1 MEGDIGLRKSHKL
14 SNTRVPENE
23 FIIVYIK
30 VISKADET
38 VAGTHHTVYFAK
50 ASIMER
56 EAKPSVFIEI
66 FIVVPLQCVVFFLM
80 LVSCSFEEEEGMV
93 VVVRR
98 LVEMHGNE
106 GRVLDKGFPCFAD

>member
-1 MEGDIGLRKSHKL
+1 M
-14 SNTRVPENE
+14 N
-23 FIIVYIK
+23 
-30 VISKADET
+30 ISKADET
-38 VAGTHHTVYFAK
+38 VASTHHTVYFAR

-66 FIVVPLQCVVFFLM
+66 FVVVPMQCVVFFFM
-80 LVSCSFEEEEGMV
+80 LVSCLSEEEEGMV
-93 VVVRR
+93 VVRG